1 MALYESMD
9 VAFVFSLETLEV
21 TLDTVKAARLFLEKV
36 VFLFDR
42 FHHITDS
49 LLLVPIDFV

>member
-9 VAFVFSLETLEV
+9 VAFMFSLETLEF
-21 TLDTVKAARLFLEKV
+21 TLDTVKAAGLFLEKV

-42 FHHITDS
+42 FHHIFDS
-49 LLLVPIDFV
+49 LLLVPIDVV